1 MSGGN
6 TVLLFG
12 RMGVSLAIILGM
24 IWLAAKVV
32 RRKGVVRTGDT
43 TSLEVVGRRSVG
55 RRSNLLVVKAGERT
69 LLVGC
74 TDAQVSLVADLTPG
88 AAHGVT
94 AGGAVDVTAVDA
106 VSRDA
111 STPAVAD
118 EQVVDLAR
126 PARTPSS
133 ALPRLPR
140 PGLGREAGTAGERV
154 NVLDSIRD
162 LTVRRT

>member
-1 MSGGN
+1 MSGGS
-6 TVLLFG
+6 TALLFG

-88 AAHGVT
+88 AAGV
-94 AGGAVDVTAVDA
+94 AAVDA
-106 VSRDA
+106 SSREA
-111 STPAVAD
+111 AEVPSEV

-126 PARTPSS
+126 PALTPTF

-140 PGLGREAGTAGERV
+140 PGLGREAMAGERV